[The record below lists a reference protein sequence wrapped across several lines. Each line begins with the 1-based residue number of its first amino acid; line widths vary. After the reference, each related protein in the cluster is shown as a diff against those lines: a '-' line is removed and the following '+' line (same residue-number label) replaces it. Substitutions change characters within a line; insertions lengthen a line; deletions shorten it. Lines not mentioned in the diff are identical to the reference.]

1 MDEKFQ
7 RINFYSD
14 GLKITGILFM
24 PEGVESCPGIVL
36 PQGTV
41 GLKEHY
47 RSPVIC
53 SMLAD
58 AGFAALTFDYRGFG
72 ESEGPKD
79 QPRTQIVPLE
89 QVEDIRNA
97 LTFLAAQPGVDAN
110 RLALFGF
117 CWGGSHSVY
126 VGAIDSRVK
135 CVAEVGGIG
144 DGTRWLRTVRQYWE
158 WREFIKRIEADRI
171 KRVMTGS
178 SETVR
183 FGEILIGSPMAK
195 EGRRRIVEEIAPASP
210 PYHTPDA
217 TLQTAERIMEYRP
230 EEVVARLSPRPLLIM
245 HGDADD
251 LTPFEEAESLYK
263 RGGDP
268 KRLVV
273 LPGAYHH
280 DVYLDPLF
288 WDVMK
293 IAIDWFRQWLIPAEG
308 KASGSQERL
317 PLIRKGG
324 EKGFRIRRIKTKVQ
338 NNLRRRGN
346 L

>member
-1 MDEKFQ
+1 MDKTLQ
-7 RINFYSD
+7 RVNFYSD
-14 GLKITGILFM
+14 GLRLAGLLAM
-24 PEGVESCPGIVL
+24 PEGGQPCSGIVL

-47 RSPVIC
+47 RSPVIL

-79 QPRTQIVPLE
+79 QARSQIVPLE
-89 QVEDIRNA
+89 QVQDIRNA
-97 LTFLAAQPGVDAN
+97 LTFLAAQPDVDAN

-126 VGAIDSRVK
+126 VGAIDPRVK

-144 DGTRWLRTVRQYWE
+144 DGARWLRSVRQYWE
-158 WREFIKRIEADRI
+158 WTEFIKRIEADRI
-171 KRVMTGS
+171 KRVMMGS
-178 SETVR
+178 SEVVR

-195 EGRRRIVEEIAPASP
+195 EGRRRIVEEIAPAFP

-217 TLQTAERIMEYRP
+217 TLQTAERILEYRP
-230 EEVVARLSPRPLLIM
+230 EEVVAKLSPRPLLVM

-251 LTPFEEAESLYK
+251 LTPIEEAQSLY
-263 RGGDP
+263 RTAGEP
-268 KRLVV
+268 KKLV
-273 LPGAYHH
+273 LFPGAYHH

-288 WDVMK
+288 HDVMK
-293 IAIDWFRQWLIPAEG
+293 IALDWFRQWLIPAEG
-308 KASGSQERL
+308 KASGSQEH
-317 PLIRKGG
+317 
-324 EKGFRIRRIKTKVQ
+324 V
-338 NNLRRRGN
+338 
-346 L
+346 

>member
-1 MDEKFQ
+1 MDEKLQ
-7 RINFYSD
+7 RVTFYSD
-14 GLKITGILFM
+14 GLKIAGILFM
-24 PEGVESCPGIVL
+24 PDGAEACPGIVL

-72 ESEGPKD
+72 ESEGLKD
-79 QPRTQIVPLE
+79 RPRNQIVPLE
-89 QVEDIRNA
+89 QVQDIRDA
-97 LTFLAAQPGVDAN
+97 ITFLAAQPGVDPN

-144 DGTRWLRTVRQYWE
+144 DGTRWLRSVRQYWE
-158 WREFIKRIEADRI
+158 WREFIKRIQADRI

-178 SETVR
+178 SEMVR

-251 LTPFEEAESLYK
+251 LT
-263 RGGDP
+263 P

>member
-1 MDEKFQ
+1 MNKGL
-7 RINFYSD
+7 RPVTFYSD
-14 GLKITGILFM
+14 GLRIAGLLAM
-24 PEGVESCPGIVL
+24 PDGDQPCPGIVL

-47 RSPVIC
+47 RSPVVL

-58 AGFAALTFDYRGFG
+58 AGFGALTFDYRGFG
-72 ESEGPKD
+72 ESEEPGN
-79 QPRTQIVPLE
+79 QPRNQIVPLE
-89 QVEDIRNA
+89 QVDDIRSA
-97 LTFLAAQPGVDAN
+97 LTFLGAQPGVDAK

-135 CVAEVGGIG
+135 CVVEVGGIG
-144 DGTRWLRTVRQYWE
+144 DGTRWLRSVRQCWE
-158 WREFIKRIEADRI
+158 WREFLRRIEDDRT

-178 SETVR
+178 SEVVR

-195 EGRRRIVEEIAPASP
+195 EGRRRIVEEIAPTSP

-217 TLQTAERIMEYRP
+217 TLQTAERILEYRP

-251 LTPFEEAESLYK
+251 LTPIEEAESLF
-263 RGGDP
+263 RAAGDP
-268 KRLVV
+268 KKLFVFS
-273 LPGAYHH
+273 GTYHH

-288 WDVMK
+288 HDVME
-293 IAIDWFRQWLIPAEG
+293 IAVDWFKQWLIPKEAQPRNFQVKEQIVR
-308 KASGSQERL
+308 SS
-317 PLIRKGG
+317 
-324 EKGFRIRRIKTKVQ
+324 
-338 NNLRRRGN
+338 
-346 L
+346 

>member
-1 MDEKFQ
+1 MDKKLQ
-7 RINFYSD
+7 HVSFYSD
-14 GLKITGILFM
+14 GLKLAGLLAM
-24 PEGVESCPGIVL
+24 PDGGQSCPGIVL

-47 RSPVIC
+47 RSPLIL

-72 ESEGPKD
+72 ESEGPKH
-79 QPRTQIVPLE
+79 QPRNQIVPLE
-89 QVEDIRNA
+89 QVQDIRDA
-97 LTFLAAQPGVDAN
+97 LTFLAAQPGVDAE
-110 RLALFGF
+110 RLAFLGF

-144 DGTRWLRTVRQYWE
+144 DGTRWLRSVRQYWE

-171 KRVMTGS
+171 KRVITGS
-178 SETVR
+178 SEMVR

-195 EGRRRIVEEIAPASP
+195 EGRRRIVEEIAPPSP

-217 TLQTAERIMEYRP
+217 TLQTAERILEYRP
-230 EEVVARLSPRPLLIM
+230 EDVVTKLSPRPLLIM

-251 LTPFEEAESLYK
+251 LTPLEEAESLYK
-263 RGGDP
+263 RAGDP
-268 KRLVV
+268 KKLVV
-273 LPGAYHH
+273 FQGAYHH

-288 WDVMK
+288 YEVMGT
-293 IAIDWFRQWLIPAEG
+293 ALDWFGQWLCSAN
-308 KASGSQERL
+308 KSTSRL
-317 PLIRKGG
+317 
-324 EKGFRIRRIKTKVQ
+324 
-338 NNLRRRGN
+338 
-346 L
+346 